1 MAQKEICII
10 GTPHIRLDQSNQY
23 FLETYQRYL
32 EDAKV
37 ILNKLQQYN
46 PDLIAIEWDIKNK
59 NQLDKDFNQLSRKH
73 LPLQLNEHHFLAIPL
88 ALKLN
93 LPTVIPIDNN
103 QMQTRKIRA
112 AFADEYLEKL

>member
-32 EDAKV
+32 EDANV

-59 NQLDKDFNQLSRKH
+59 NQLDKDFNQLSGKH
-73 LPLQLNEHHFLAIPL
+73 LPLQLNENHF
-88 ALKLN
+88 
-93 LPTVIPIDNN
+93 
-103 QMQTRKIRA
+103 
-112 AFADEYLEKL
+112 